1 MVIEK
6 KMRRAVLPRI
16 LGIACLLAAGSAGAA
31 YAETEVLTGVH
42 RVVYDI
48 VNPVGVERIVN
59 YKNNGYEIRVLEE
72 PDEYSKRVLV
82 EVKLD
87 PLLSRAPFPLP
98 PGALKAEFKD
108 FLGPEKGI
116 QVGHPDLSS
125 LARRLSSGAS
135 TVLEVQEK
143 IANYLR
149 DEITYDAS
157 PGVQQDALS
166 VLRTHRGSCVG
177 YTQVSI
183 ALLRS
188 LGIPARYA
196 HGYLPPGYEWG
207 ITQDYW
213 GVKTSGGGFHA
224 WYEVYYPDAGWTFT
238 DGEYSKNFVDPYHI
252 VRYIDGAIDPPP
264 AGEATLDV
272 DKGAT
277 FTLVEEAN
285 TTHPIDGYG
294 SPEKTILGRQI
305 GGQQMAAVYGNVK
318 GNDGKPVEK
327 GEMIRWEGRK
337 GTVKTFNRAR
347 YAVVGL
353 PGGKQKI
360 TIRSPGFAEA
370 TFEVDLS
377 ARQVA
382 EKDVTLQAGTVIQGK
397 IENEIP
403 AVYLDDARVLLMR
416 QGQNSGVPYPL
427 GEGRSF
433 QMDGLEPGAYRLL
446 FRVRG
451 LESREITV
459 AAEAGKTQEVAV
471 QLGAA
476 GWIEGRVLDASG
488 NPVSGATVWVRQGK
502 LWSGYPADED
512 GEFTLYGLAPA
523 AYDLKARHKRLGE
536 IKGQAAVTGAAA
548 ARVELRYR

>member
-1 MVIEK
+1 
-6 KMRRAVLPRI
+6 MRRAFMPRMVLA
-16 LGIACLLAAGSAGAA
+16 ACLLAAGSAGTAR
-31 YAETEVLTGVH
+31 AETEVLTGVH

-59 YKNNGYEIRVLEE
+59 YKNNGYEIRILEE

-82 EVKLD
+82 EVKLE
-87 PLLSRAPFPLP
+87 PLLSRSAFPIP
-98 PGALKAEFKD
+98 ANSLKPEFKA
-108 FLGPEKGI
+108 FLGPEKSI
-116 QVGHPDLSS
+116 QVGHSDILS
-125 LARRLSSGAS
+125 LARRVSSGAS
-135 TVLEVQEK
+135 TVLEAQEK

-166 VLRTHRGSCVG
+166 VLRTRRGSCVG
-177 YTQVSI
+177 YTQLSI

-188 LGIPARYA
+188 LGVPARYA

-213 GVKTSGGGFHA
+213 GVKTSGGGYHA

-252 VRYIDGAIDPPP
+252 VRYIDGAIDPPS
-264 AGEATLDV
+264 AGGGTLDV

-277 FTLVEEAN
+277 YTLVEETN

-305 GGQQMAAVYGNVK
+305 GTQQMAAVYGDVK
-318 GNDGKPVEK
+318 GSDGNPVEK
-327 GEMIRWEGRK
+327 GDVIRWEGRK

-353 PGGKQKI
+353 PGGKQKV
-360 TIRSPGFAEA
+360 TIRAAGFAES
-370 TFEVDLS
+370 TFEVDLG

-382 EKDVTLQAGTVIQGK
+382 EKHVTLQAGTAIRGK
-397 IENEIP
+397 IENDVP
-403 AVYLDDARVLLMR
+403 AGLLDDARVILMR
-416 QGQNSGVPYPL
+416 DGQSSGVPYPL
-427 GEGRSF
+427 DEGRAF
-433 QMDGLEPGAYRLL
+433 QMDGLEPGSYKLL
-446 FRVRG
+446 FRIRS
-451 LESREITV
+451 LESREVTV
-459 AAEAGKTQEVAV
+459 AAAAGKTQDVAV
-471 QLGAA
+471 QLGPA

-488 NPVSGATVWVRQGK
+488 NPLPGATVWVRQGK
-502 LWSGYPADED
+502 LWSGYPADDD
-512 GEFTLYGLAPA
+512 GEFTLYGLVPA
-523 AYDLKARHKRLGE
+523 AYDLKVRHKRLGE
-536 IKGQAAVTGAAA
+536 IKGQASVTGPSA